1 MPSSAPLE
9 TPRSELHETTNEPP
23 TKDPV
28 TDEPSRTELPVP
40 YATMA
45 PRPPAEGPIDLDA
58 LVPGDGPI
66 ELDVGFGR
74 GTSVF
79 RRAAASP
86 EARLLALEIKA
97 KWAFK
102 VHERVQRVGL
112 GDRVLVWACDARETL
127 ARSGP
132 DGIVSRAFVHFPDPW
147 WKKRHTKRRVL
158 GDDFLATLARLFR
171 PGGELF
177 VQTDVEDRHALY
189 VDFVRT
195 SAEFELVDAALDHNP
210 FGSVSNRELRAIE
223 DGLPIHRLLARRR

>member
-1 MPSSAPLE
+1 M
-9 TPRSELHETTNEPP
+9 
-23 TKDPV
+23 
-28 TDEPSRTELPVP
+28 TDETHEADEIEVDDTDDEPTARAAPPVP

-45 PRPPAEGPIDLDA
+45 PRPPTDGPVDLDA
-58 LVPGDGPI
+58 LVPGVGPI
-66 ELDVGFGR
+66 ELDIGFGR

-79 RRAAASP
+79 RRMSAAP
-86 EARLLALEIKA
+86 DARLLALEIKA

-127 ARSGP
+127 ARCGP

-158 GDDFLATLARLFR
+158 GDDFLATLARLMR

-189 VDFVRT
+189 LDFVRA
-195 SAEFELVDAALDHNP
+195 SPDFELVDAALDHNP

-223 DGLPIHRLLARRR
+223 DGLPIHRLLARCCRSAAPTSGE

>member
-1 MPSSAPLE
+1 
-9 TPRSELHETTNEPP
+9 
-23 TKDPV
+23 
-28 TDEPSRTELPVP
+28 
-40 YATMA
+40 
-45 PRPPAEGPIDLDA
+45 
-58 LVPGDGPI
+58 
-66 ELDVGFGR
+66 
-74 GTSVF
+74 
-79 RRAAASP
+79 
-86 EARLLALEIKA
+86 
-97 KWAFK
+97 

-132 DGIVSRAFVHFPDPW
+132 DGVVSRAFVHFPDPW

-189 VDFVRT
+189 VDFVRA